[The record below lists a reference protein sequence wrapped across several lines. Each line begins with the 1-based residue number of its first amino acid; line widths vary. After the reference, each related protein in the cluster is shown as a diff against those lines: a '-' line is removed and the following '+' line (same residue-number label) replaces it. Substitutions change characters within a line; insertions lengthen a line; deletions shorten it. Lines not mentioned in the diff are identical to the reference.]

1 MGRGTPGPSG
11 PRYARGV
18 IGYHGTRRA
27 ALDPS
32 KLGVIDRAITLFER
46 GRTEEAAHLLAVVR
60 RSAKDADEKARLEE
74 IDDVIGQMR
83 AHLSRH
89 AREAFDRAV
98 ADESAGTEPHR
109 ALRPGELR
117 SIAQSAGVVASVGAV
132 AILVSAL
139 FRWPDTL
146 LYALLIAV
154 AGPLLIVILSL
165 PIAFVNS
172 FRPRMSRRREKRK
185 QVAHPGTFVSSKTP
199 NR

>member
-1 MGRGTPGPSG
+1 M
-11 PRYARGV
+11 A
-18 IGYHGTRRA
+18 
-27 ALDPS
+27 DP
-32 KLGVIDRAITLFER
+32 IDRAITLFGH
-46 GRTEEAAHLLAVVR
+46 GRIEEAAHLLAVVR
-60 RSAKDADEKARLEE
+60 RSAVDANELERLAE
-74 IDDVIGQMR
+74 IDDVIGQMQ
-83 AHLSRH
+83 AHLWGH

-109 ALRPGELR
+109 LRPGELR
-117 SIAQSAGVVASVGAV
+117 SIVQSVGIVASVGAV

-172 FRPRMSRRREKRK
+172 VRPRMSRRREKRE
-185 QVAHPGTFVSSKTP
+185 QVVPS
-199 NR
+199 